1 MQGAVE
7 LGAFLVVKSPH
18 LTSAPVP
25 WSGDLVSGLLIPFPF
40 CSLSYL
46 QERSEVRVT
55 RSAFQSCVTW
65 AASCSVPRCL
75 SVSDDPL
82 SSMGVGAVLCLLSQL
97 WDSSVSSEHGSLKPQ
112 TRLPYSST
120 LVSMSL
126 CCTLPY
132 RMVKQT
138 TVGGHTCLGSQPRSR
153 WAQTFEGHSD
163 GSIPV
168 QSEPPQPGPGM
179 VEHTVS
185 STKPGLRPGFTV

>member
-1 MQGAVE
+1 M
-7 LGAFLVVKSPH
+7 
-18 LTSAPVP
+18 
-25 WSGDLVSGLLIPFPF
+25 
-40 CSLSYL
+40 
-46 QERSEVRVT
+46 
-55 RSAFQSCVTW
+55 TW

-112 TRLPYSST
+112 TCLPYSST

-126 CCTLPY
+126 CRTLPY

-163 GSIPV
+163 PCTDGATLARSRHGRAHSLFHQAWSQARV
-168 QSEPPQPGPGM
+168 HGVGQFHTTQFEVGVSCSPGGWDNSLWSPLP
-179 VEHTVS
+179 TLS
-185 STKPGLRPGFTV
+185 LP